1 MKRRLLTLSHSYVVA
16 LNRRLARALHRAS
29 GEAWEVVAAAPR
41 FFHGDLRPIHLEE
54 EPGRGYRLEGLTAV
68 GSRSLHLF
76 VYGPS
81 LVPLLRERWDVVHA
95 WEEPYVA
102 CGFQVAAL
110 ARRDARLVFS
120 TYQNLPKSLPPPF
133 RQTERFALSRAAGWI
148 GWGHTVT
155 AAQSVRPGYR
165 DRPHVTIPTGVD
177 VEAFRP
183 DPSARSAR
191 RAQLGWEGAT
201 PVVGY
206 LGRFVEEKGLGL
218 LLRALSRVEVP
229 WRALFV
235 GGGPL
240 ENELRRFGERH
251 DGRVAVVTGV
261 PHEEVPSWLN
271 AMDVLAAPSQTRPNW
286 KEQFG
291 RMLVEAAACGVPAL
305 ASDSGEIPFTVGDG
319 GRIVGEA
326 DEQGWVNALTQLLA
340 DDGLRTGLGERARA
354 RAHAEFAWP
363 VVARRHLAFFDQL
376 MDAPRSSP

>member
-1 MKRRLLTLSHSYVVA
+1 MRRRLLTLSHSYVVA
-16 LNRRLARALHRAS
+16 LNRRLAREMHRAG
-29 GEAWEVVAAAPR
+29 GEDWEVVVAAPR
-41 FFHGDLRPIHLEE
+41 FFHGDLRPIHLEP
-54 EPGRGYRLEGLTAV
+54 EPDRAYRLEGLTAL

-81 LVPLLRERWDVVHA
+81 LARLLRERWDVVHA

-102 CGFQVAAL
+102 CGFEVAGL
-110 ARRDARLVFS
+110 TRRTARLVFS

-133 RQTERFALSRAAGWI
+133 RQFEQVSLSRAAGWI

-155 AAQSVRPGYR
+155 AAQAPRPGYR
-165 DRPHVTIPTGVD
+165 DRPHATIPTGVD

-183 DPSARSAR
+183 DAAARAAR
-191 RAQLGWEGAT
+191 RSQLGWEDDV
-201 PVVGY
+201 PVVGF
-206 LGRFVEEKGLGL
+206 LGRFVEEKGLPL
-218 LLRALSRVEVP
+218 LQRTLARLQVP

-240 ENELRRFGERH
+240 EGELRRFAARH
-251 DGRVAVVTGV
+251 PRRVAVITGV

-319 GRIVGEA
+319 GRVVGEA
-326 DEQGWVNALTQLLA
+326 DEDAWVEALTTLLS
-340 DDGLRTGLGERARA
+340 GPSLRAEFGERARA
-354 RAHAEFAWP
+354 RAHAEYAWP
-363 VVARRHLAFFDQL
+363 VVARRHLAFFSQL
-376 MDAPRSSP
+376 MDMPRPAP